1 MPAPGVRGTG
11 LRSLRRRAGVPVSAI
26 ARHVSV
32 REATVY
38 NWEAG
43 RVRIPDT
50 HVPAL
55 AVLLGT
61 APDVLRHR
69 LRAAPPAPPPGP
81 VRPLRR
87 LRRRTGLTQE
97 AVARRIGSSRY
108 RVGAWERG
116 EVPPLWA
123 VRRLAGV
130 YGVPVSRVAAAAGV
144 TAPPLLDPR
153 RWTPGDLPDALAT
166 LRAWTGLT
174 QREAARRCGL
184 HPTSLK
190 AWEAG
195 RTVPSARS
203 RRRLEELYGLPDS
216 ALLAACPGA

>member
-1 MPAPGVRGTG
+1 MNAHPEPTESS
-11 LRSLRRRAGVPVSAI
+11 RS
-26 ARHVSV
+26 
-32 REATVY
+32 
-38 NWEAG
+38 
-43 RVRIPDT
+43 
-50 HVPAL
+50 
-55 AVLLGT
+55 
-61 APDVLRHR
+61 
-69 LRAAPPAPPPGP
+69 P

-116 EVPPLWA
+116 EVPPL
-123 VRRLAGV
+123 
-130 YGVPVSRVAAAAGV
+130 
-144 TAPPLLDPR
+144 LDPR
-153 RWTPGDLPDALAT
+153 RWTPGDLPHALAT